1 MLGSACDFFGSI
13 ISQIQHACIN
23 LVCDQVAP
31 AELEALLLSHPG
43 VQDAAVV
50 GLPDEVAGELPKAFV
65 VRKAG
70 CDVTEE
76 NLKQFIAGD

>member
-1 MLGSACDFFGSI
+1 M
-13 ISQIQHACIN
+13 
-23 LVCDQVAP
+23 CDQVAP